1 MTKVEK
7 ITELKKEIINLIYTN
22 FEELVQNPFGNY
34 AIQHA
39 FDVYLKDCVKLF
51 EKVVEKIIQYSNQK
65 FSSNVVEKC
74 ISIGSAVT
82 KISLYRYSNS
92 ISLGNEKKICKRDFK
107 E

>member
-7 ITELKKEIINLIYTN
+7 VTELKREVINLIYTN

-39 FDVYLKDCVKLF
+39 FDVYLKDCDKLF
-51 EKVVEKIIQYSNQK
+51 DKVVEKIIQYSNQK

-74 ISIGSAVT
+74 ISIGSAV
-82 KISLYRYSNS
+82 IYLY
-92 ISLGNEKKICKRDFK
+92 
-107 E
+107 

>member
-7 ITELKKEIINLIYTN
+7 VTELKREVINLIYTN

-39 FDVYLKDCVKLF
+39 FDVYPKDCEKLF

-74 ISIGSAVT
+74 ISIGSPVT
-82 KISLYRYSNS
+82 FIL
-92 ISLGNEKKICKRDFK
+92 EKFYP
-107 E
+107 

>member
-7 ITELKKEIINLIYTN
+7 VTELKREVINLIYTN

-39 FDVYLKDCVKLF
+39 FDVYLKDCDKLF
-51 EKVVEKIIQYSNQK
+51 DKVVEKIIQYSNQK

-74 ISIGSAVT
+74 ISIGSAV
-82 KISLYRYSNS
+82 RYLLLNS
-92 ISLGNEKKICKRDFK
+92 PL
-107 E
+107 